1 MLQCNSGSTFMQLK
15 SEKEAAHLRSLG
27 DEQERLAHVQ
37 EVIEDQYL
45 AGDEQ
50 FAAAPPMRVVKRVV
64 DFRLGAFH
72 RGLAARGAA
81 DAKPSRAR

>member
-1 MLQCNSGSTFMQLK
+1 MQLK

-50 FAAAPPMRVVKRVV
+50 FAAANLRAGSCRFSFGIWV
-64 DFRLGAFH
+64 LAFF
-72 RGLAARGAA
+72 
-81 DAKPSRAR
+81 